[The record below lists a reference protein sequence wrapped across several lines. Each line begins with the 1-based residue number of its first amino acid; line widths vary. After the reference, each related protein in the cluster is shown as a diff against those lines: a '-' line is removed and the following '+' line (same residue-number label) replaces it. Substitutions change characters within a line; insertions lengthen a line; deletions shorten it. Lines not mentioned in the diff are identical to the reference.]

1 MTEESPMTEEKISAP
16 ASHWKRRA
24 RLAPFPQ
31 DRAARQG
38 DIAQLAFRLLGKDAA
53 IAFLNTDHPEL
64 GGQPLAVATAD
75 AAGAARVQAIL
86 QGLAAETPEDVPKA
100 AVG

>member
-1 MTEESPMTEEKISAP
+1 MTEDKISAP

-38 DIAQLAFRLLGKDAA
+38 DITQLAFRLLGKDAA
-53 IAFLNTDHPEL
+53 IAFLNTDRPEL

-86 QGLAAETPEDVPKA
+86 QELAVDRSDDASKGA
-100 AVG
+100 LA